1 MATFPV
7 ELKCGTGRNF
17 DGGNAMKENHQR
29 RRGAILVIVLA
40 CIVLTAG
47 VIGNL
52 VRQTV
57 LTHQQSKIE
66 FAHSQ
71 LNVLA
76 DDALSYAIQKYTQ
89 SGTVPK
95 ETWTIPREEW
105 DLNYEGRVEFSAT
118 ENTTPETTIQIQ
130 ARLFD
135 GEEKIQQL
143 TRSYP
148 LTTPQNGENN

>member
-1 MATFPV
+1 
-7 ELKCGTGRNF
+7 
-17 DGGNAMKENHQR
+17 MKQR
-29 RRGAILVIVLA
+29 PDSRRGAILVIVLA

-57 LTHQQSKIE
+57 LTHQQSKLE

-76 DDALSYAIQKYTQ
+76 DDALAYAIQKHTQ

-95 ETWTIPREEW
+95 ETWTISREKW
-105 DLNYEGRVEFSAT
+105 NLNYEGRLEISGIEKAVAENSAPQT
-118 ENTTPETTIQIQ
+118 SIQIQ
-130 ARLFD
+130 ARLFE
-135 GEEKIQQL
+135 GEEVIQQL

-148 LTTPQNGENN
+148 LTTP

>member
-1 MATFPV
+1 
-7 ELKCGTGRNF
+7 
-17 DGGNAMKENHQR
+17 MKHRAQN

-57 LTHQQSKIE
+57 LTHQQSQLD
-66 FAHSQ
+66 FAHTQ
-71 LNVLA
+71 LSILA
-76 DDALSYAIQKYTQ
+76 DDALAYAIQQYTQ
-89 SGTVPK
+89 SGKIPK
-95 ETWTIPREEW
+95 ETWTISREEW
-105 DLNYEGRVEFSAT
+105 NLNYEGRFEISSIEKAVS
-118 ENTTPETTIQIQ
+118 ENSTPVTTIQIQ

-135 GEEKIQQL
+135 GEKVTQQL

-148 LTTPQNGENN
+148 LTTP

>member
-1 MATFPV
+1 
-7 ELKCGTGRNF
+7 
-17 DGGNAMKENHQR
+17 MKQR
-29 RRGAILVIVLA
+29 PDSRRGAILVIVLA

-57 LTHQQSKIE
+57 LTHQQSKLE

-76 DDALSYAIQKYTQ
+76 DDALAYAIQKHAQ

-95 ETWTIPREEW
+95 ETWTISREEW
-105 DLNYEGRVEFSAT
+105 DLNYEGRVEISSMNQTVADDST
-118 ENTTPETTIQIQ
+118 AESIIQVQ
-130 ARLFD
+130 ALLFE
-135 GEEKIQQL
+135 GEEVIQQL

-148 LTTPQNGENN
+148 LTTP